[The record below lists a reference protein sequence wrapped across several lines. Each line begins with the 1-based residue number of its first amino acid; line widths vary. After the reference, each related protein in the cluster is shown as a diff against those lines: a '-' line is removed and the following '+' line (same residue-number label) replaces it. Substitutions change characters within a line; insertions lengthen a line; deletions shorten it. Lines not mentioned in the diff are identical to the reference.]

1 MNIVYDRSTLEHEKI
16 NLQTSIRNFLIGNTP
31 DTEDVKVI
39 QMAMNYIVKSHNSYY
54 DQYYQIR
61 TFQYAI
67 DGLVSKY
74 KFTAKTPSPNPS
86 RPIMAM
92 FDENESPF

>member
-1 MNIVYDRSTLEHEKI
+1 MNIVYDRSTLENEKI
-16 NLQTSIRNFLIGNTP
+16 KLQTSIRNFLIGNIP
-31 DTEDVKVI
+31 SSEDVKII

-54 DQYYQIR
+54 NQYYQIR

-67 DGLVSKY
+67 DGLVNKY
-74 KFTAKTPSPNPS
+74 NSITPSPNHS